1 MTTNSGVQAV
11 VDDSGSSSAADYS
24 TVEIPAKPPSE
35 YTYYERRAEI
45 LQMIQEVGHPSRI
58 HQTEVAERYG
68 VTQQQISQDIS
79 RISESVHE
87 HVVDRDRRVLVV
99 DSVVQRSIRGLL
111 DEEEYHKAAKTAM
124 AWDGWIDE
132 FHDLEEIEARLDQLE
147 AANGV
152 G

>member
-1 MTTNSGVQAV
+1 MTTNSDVQAV
-11 VDDSGSSSAADYS
+11 VDDSGSSDAPDYS
-24 TVEIPAKPPSE
+24 TVEIPAKPPDS
-35 YTYYERRAEI
+35 YTYHERRSEL
-45 LQMIQEVGHPSRI
+45 LQMIQDVGHPQRI
-58 HQTEVAERYG
+58 NQTEVAERYD

-79 RISESVHE
+79 RISESVHA
-87 HVVDRDRRVLVV
+87 HVTDRDSRVLVV

-111 DEEEYHKAAKTAM
+111 EKEEYHKAAKTAM